1 MAISSYNKGSIFNVN
16 TEGMKFEKM
25 EDLYNLNG
33 AEKVYTLTAVFINT
47 KSNFGPRPVGVTP
60 EFMVDFPNHTLPE
73 VQQILQDPDTI
84 QQIKEGK
91 AGFQIRAYMSKTY
104 NKECFTPHF
113 VDL

>member
-33 AEKVYTLTAVFINT
+33 AEKVYTLSAVFINT

-60 EFMVDFPNHTLPE
+60 DFMVDFPNHTLPE